1 MPIQR
6 DDLVERFWKR
16 APERVDEATD
26 LWLGIENGDAAKL
39 TELRRL
45 LHTIKGEAQMLGI
58 DDCARILELSEKVV
72 DQLARLGRTEE
83 GVGDA
88 LLSAF
93 ESLGVRASTSD
104 PNELDLSPV
113 IDELE
118 AALVHIIATELEP
131 IEAEERA
138 DTETDGAEEAQ
149 TGAALARAEPTLDGG
164 TRPEAHHEIT
174 DDLDQTAPRE
184 GSTATR
190 TRARGELDADEVS
203 PVLAELRRLQGEQ
216 PLLLADLAEA
226 QRRLRALLSEIRPDL
241 GVEALRERI
250 VKTLG
255 YGAEIERALTALRTS
270 WSANE
275 FSTSSALDQLTE
287 VVQRASLVST
297 GELESQVHRV
307 ARQTARAVGKEVD
320 VEVRGDAL
328 VDASIER
335 TLRPCLVHLVRNA
348 VDHGLEHAVER
359 VAMGKSPRGKLT
371 ITFTQSESSVRAT
384 VRDDGAGIDF
394 TRLREVLASRG
405 VDASAATEAELAQ
418 MLFAHGVSTRETAS
432 EISGRGIGLDVV
444 AKELSEIGG
453 TVLVESVRGRG
464 STFVLEMPA
473 TMRADVVVPVRTRSV
488 HAAVPA
494 RTVLRVARVDHIE
507 HTSRGPVIQLP
518 ALDREETD
526 IVPLFALQALL
537 EGTGEPQVG
546 DTAVVIQG
554 SRDPFAVTV
563 LGFQNPRPV
572 TFKRTQELPVRSR
585 LVRGMS
591 LQADGSVLLLL
602 DVDALGTAT
611 AEPTLAVARSDDSS
625 VGPMPTPRVLVV
637 EDAPVARELLSGV
650 LRSFGLRVAEAVD
663 GRDGLASALDDPPDL
678 VLTDIEMPYMDGLEM
693 IRRLREDR
701 RFLSVPVVVLTT
713 RTDPETR
720 ARAHALGV
728 VRFLSKQRFVEHELR
743 DVVAD
748 CLGWR

>member
-26 LWLGIENGDAAKL
+26 LWLAVENGEAAKL
-39 TELRRL
+39 AELRRL

-72 DQLARLGRTEE
+72 DQLVRLGRPEE

-93 ESLGVRASTSD
+93 ESLGVRASTND

-118 AALVHIIATELEP
+118 AALVHVIASEVEEP
-131 IEAEERA
+131 DDDEDRAE
-138 DTETDGAEEAQ
+138 G
-149 TGAALARAEPTLDGG
+149 ALAASPDHTEPTLEGG
-164 TRPEAHHEIT
+164 TRPEEHREIT
-174 DDLDQTAPRE
+174 DDLDATVPRE
-184 GSTATR
+184 GATATGR
-190 TRARGELDADEVS
+190 TRVRGELDADAVS

-216 PLLLADLAEA
+216 PLLLADLAEV

-255 YGAEIERALTALRTS
+255 YGTEIERALTSLRTS

-307 ARQTARAVGKEVD
+307 ARQTARALGKEVD

-348 VDHGLEHAVER
+348 VDHGLEHGVER
-359 VAMGKSPRGKLT
+359 AAMGKPPRGKLT

-405 VDASAATEAELAQ
+405 VDASAATEAELSQ
-418 MLFAHGVSTRETAS
+418 MLFAHGVSTRDTAG

-453 TVLVESVRGRG
+453 TVTVESVRGRG
-464 STFVLEMPA
+464 SVFVLEMPA

-494 RTVLRVARVDHIE
+494 RTVMRVARVDRVE
-507 HTSRGPVIQLP
+507 QTSRGPVIQLP
-518 ALDREETD
+518 ALDSDETD
-526 IVPLFALQALL
+526 IVPLFSLQALL

-611 AEPTLAVARSDDSS
+611 AEPALAVAARRDDTEA
-625 VGPMPTPRVLVV
+625 GPVPTPRVLVV
-637 EDAPVARELLSGV
+637 EDAPVARELLCGV

-663 GRDGLASALDDPPDL
+663 GRDGLAAALDDPPDL
-678 VLTDIEMPYMDGLEM
+678 ILSDIEMPYMDGLEM

-701 RFLSVPVVVLTT
+701 RFATLPIVVLTT

-728 VRFLSKQRFVEHELR
+728 VRFLSKQRFVENELR